1 MVRRLLLICMG
12 SILLTGC
19 YMVPMALIGPAS
31 SGFSSASI
39 LQSGLTTGV
48 DYLVKKSTGKTIGQH
63 ALATLNKS
71 TLRQTYFPEYKK

>member
-1 MVRRLLLICMG
+1 MFKRMLLIASLG
-12 SILLTGC
+12 VVLSGC
-19 YMVPMALIGPAS
+19 FVAPMALIGPAS